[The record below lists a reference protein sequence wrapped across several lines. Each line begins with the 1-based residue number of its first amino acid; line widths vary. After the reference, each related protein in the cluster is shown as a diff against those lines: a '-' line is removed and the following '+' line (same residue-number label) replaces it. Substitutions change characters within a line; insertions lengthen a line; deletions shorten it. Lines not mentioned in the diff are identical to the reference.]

1 MIKTVTVSGIT
12 TVNFDPE
19 GAQPYF
25 YAANK
30 YVWIRNDSEAE
41 MYASLSSTCTAGA
54 DGTMKIGAG
63 ECGRIEIIPDNVLY
77 LSGTGSAQIHTG
89 DDPECPFKTAAKGGG
104 DSSAVTYTEQTLT
117 TAQRAQAREN
127 IGAASSTDVM
137 QSDWA
142 QYNSSEKDFI
152 KNKPSLYP
160 GHGMGGNI
168 EGGTGGTSM
177 NYTLWSNS
185 VAYGYGAN
193 ATANYTLA
201 FGQVVSAGHD
211 YEIAFGKYNVS
222 SADTAFSIGDGAPNG
237 DNHNLMELKTDG
249 RLLLNGNPVAV
260 LSLLTGYDATKTQ
273 TLKNINGNFTWVDDT

>member
-1 MIKTVTVSGIT
+1 MDVVT
-12 TVNFDPE
+12 
-19 GAQPYF
+19 
-25 YAANK
+25 YAAA
-30 YVWIRNDSEAE
+30 V
-41 MYASLSSTCTAGA
+41 G
-54 DGTMKIGAG
+54 
-63 ECGRIEIIPDNVLY
+63 
-77 LSGTGSAQIHTG
+77 
-89 DDPECPFKTAAKGGG
+89 AAKKYTDEQGGG
-104 DSSAVTYTEQTLT
+104 GSSDAVKYTEQTLT
-117 TAQRAQAREN
+117 SAQQAQARTN
-127 IGAASSTDVM
+127 IGAANTADVPTAEQQAAWSAKQDALTFDSAPVQNSTNPVTSGGIYSALQNAGV

-142 QYNSSEKDFI
+142 QYNSSEMDFI
-152 KNKPSLYP
+152 KNKPALYV

-201 FGQVVSAGHD
+201 FGQTVSAGHD
-211 YEIAFGKYNVS
+211 YEIAFGKYNIS

-260 LSLLTGYDATKTQ
+260 LATLTGYDATKTQ
-273 TLKNINGNFTWVDDT
+273 TLKNINGTFTWVDET